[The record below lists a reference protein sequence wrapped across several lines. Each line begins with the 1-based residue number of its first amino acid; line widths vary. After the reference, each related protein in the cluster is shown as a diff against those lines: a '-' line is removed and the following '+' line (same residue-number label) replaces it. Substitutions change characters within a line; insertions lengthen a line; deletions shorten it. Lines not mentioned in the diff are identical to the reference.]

1 MTFKIHDGVEIDGK
15 SLTNSGGNLTW
26 GGVAVGSGG
35 GVTINSNA
43 NNRVLTGDGTNAVVV
58 RVVVVLVAV
67 LVVVVVL
74 ITRHL
79 LSTFSVVVPITRQ
92 C

>member
-26 GGVAVGSGG
+26 GGVTVGSGG

-43 NNRVLTGDGTNAVVV
+43 NNRVLTGDGTNAVGETNLTFDGTNLQIVGST
-58 RVVVVLVAV
+58 RG
-67 LVVVVVL
+67 L
-74 ITRHL
+74 ITEKL
-79 LSTFSVVVPITRQ
+79 Y
-92 C
+92 